1 MTDEPALPTES
12 DGSAAEMRSGFA
24 TIIGAPNAGKST
36 LLNHLVGAK
45 VSIVTHKVQTTRTI
59 VRGVWTGDDVQVVF
73 VDTPGI
79 FRPKRRLDRAM
90 VRSAWSGVRDAD
102 VVIFLVDAV
111 RGLVGEAAD
120 VLEELEKVRVPRL
133 LALNKVDIAPRER
146 LLEIA
151 AAANGRVRFD
161 DTYMVSATTG
171 SGTADLMERIAALMP
186 PHPFYYPDDQVSDLP
201 LRLLAAEVTREK
213 LYLRLH
219 QELPYDAHV
228 ETEAWDETKKGI
240 RIEQTI
246 YVARETQRGIVL
258 GKGGQAVKA
267 IGSAARRELT
277 EMLDTPVHLFI
288 HVKVRNWES
297 DPERYREMGLEF
309 PS

>member
-1 MTDEPALPTES
+1 MTEESKLAADAEGPT
-12 DGSAAEMRSGFA
+12 RSGFA

-59 VRGVWTGDDVQVVF
+59 VRGIWTGDTVQVVF

-102 VVIFLVDAV
+102 AVVFLVDAA
-111 RGLVGEAAD
+111 RGLVGDAAA
-120 VLEELEKVRVPRL
+120 VLAELPSVRVPKL
-133 LALNKVDIAPRER
+133 LVLNKVDIAPRQK

-151 AAANGRVRFD
+151 AEANAQAEFV
-161 DTYMVSATTG
+161 DTFMVSATTG
-171 SGTADLMERIAALMP
+171 SGTDALMARIGELMP
-186 PHPFYYPDDQVSDLP
+186 EHPFFYPPDQVSDLP
-201 LRLLAAEVTREK
+201 LKLLAAEVTREK

-228 ETEAWDETKKGI
+228 ETESWDETKAGI

-246 YVARETQRGIVL
+246 YVARDTQRGIVL

-267 IGSAARRELT
+267 IGSASRRELT
-277 EMLDTPVHLFI
+277 EMLDRPVHLFL

-297 DPERYREMGLEF
+297 DPQRYRELGLEF